1 MKKSILNYDY
11 IMNYITTNEG
21 EKVPY
26 RWSHGADDMHL
37 GDGLIIYT
45 LVQFF
50 KFKTLVCLG
59 SGGGFIPRIMTQ
71 ARYDLSE
78 QGFYNDVCMEW
89 GDNGSTY
96 VVDAMNGFNGE
107 TNWEDEDS
115 EEERLQ
121 EEARNLKED
130 KIRVLAEMEN
140 LRKRFDREKIDS
152 IKYGSVNF
160 ARDIL
165 SPGDNLERALS
176 AINQEEDHPQSIK
189 NLIEGLK
196 MVQKEFSSAL
206 EKNGISKINS
216 MNEKFNP
223 NLHQAMMEV
232 ERDDLDEGIVVQE
245 IQTGYM
251 MHDRL
256 LRPAMV
262 GVSKKPKQN
271 NTADSQDEKEPKN
284 KD

>member
-1 MKKSILNYDY
+1 MSKKEKNDQQETKEKIEKEEIIENKDENLEDSNSIKNDELQVEADS
-11 IMNYITTNEG
+11 TEEENE
-21 EKVPY
+21 E
-26 RWSHGADDMHL
+26 
-37 GDGLIIYT
+37 
-45 LVQFF
+45 
-50 KFKTLVCLG
+50 
-59 SGGGFIPRIMTQ
+59 
-71 ARYDLSE
+71 
-78 QGFYNDVCMEW
+78 
-89 GDNGSTY
+89 
-96 VVDAMNGFNGE
+96 
-107 TNWEDEDS
+107 S

-121 EEARNLKED
+121 EEVRTLKED

-216 MNEKFNP
+216 MNEKFDP

-271 NTADSQDEKEPKN
+271 NTSDSPDEKEPKN

>member
-1 MKKSILNYDY
+1 MSKKEKNDQQETKEKIEKEE
-11 IMNYITTNEG
+11 ITENKDENLEESNSTKNDEPQVEADSTEEENE
-21 EKVPY
+21 E
-26 RWSHGADDMHL
+26 
-37 GDGLIIYT
+37 
-45 LVQFF
+45 
-50 KFKTLVCLG
+50 
-59 SGGGFIPRIMTQ
+59 
-71 ARYDLSE
+71 
-78 QGFYNDVCMEW
+78 
-89 GDNGSTY
+89 
-96 VVDAMNGFNGE
+96 
-107 TNWEDEDS
+107 S

-121 EEARNLKED
+121 EEIRTLKED

-216 MNEKFNP
+216 MNEKFDP

-271 NTADSQDEKEPKN
+271 NTSDSKEEKEPNN

>member
-1 MKKSILNYDY
+1 MHNKEKNDQQETKEKIETEDIIENKDENLEESDLTKNDEPQVEADS
-11 IMNYITTNEG
+11 TEEENE
-21 EKVPY
+21 EN
-26 RWSHGADDMHL
+26 AE
-37 GDGLIIYT
+37 
-45 LVQFF
+45 
-50 KFKTLVCLG
+50 
-59 SGGGFIPRIMTQ
+59 
-71 ARYDLSE
+71 SE
-78 QGFYNDVCMEW
+78 E
-89 GDNGSTY
+89 
-96 VVDAMNGFNGE
+96 
-107 TNWEDEDS
+107 S

-121 EEARNLKED
+121 EEVRTLKED

-152 IKYGSVNF
+152 IKYGSINF

-216 MNEKFNP
+216 MNEKFDP

-271 NTADSQDEKEPKN
+271 NTSDSEDEKEPNN

>member
-1 MKKSILNYDY
+1 MSKK
-11 IMNYITTNEG
+11 
-21 EKVPY
+21 EKNDQQETKEKIEKEEIIENKDENLEESNSTKNDEPQVE
-26 RWSHGADDMHL
+26 AD
-37 GDGLIIYT
+37 
-45 LVQFF
+45 
-50 KFKTLVCLG
+50 
-59 SGGGFIPRIMTQ
+59 
-71 ARYDLSE
+71 
-78 QGFYNDVCMEW
+78 
-89 GDNGSTY
+89 STEEE
-96 VVDAMNGFNGE
+96 NKE
-107 TNWEDEDS
+107 S

-121 EEARNLKED
+121 EEVRTLKED

-216 MNEKFNP
+216 MNEKFDP

-271 NTADSQDEKEPKN
+271 NTSDSQDEKEPKN

>member
-1 MKKSILNYDY
+1 
-11 IMNYITTNEG
+11 MNNKEKNDQQETNEKI
-21 EKVPY
+21 EKEEIIENKDENLEESNSTKNDETQVE
-26 RWSHGADDMHL
+26 AD
-37 GDGLIIYT
+37 I
-45 LVQFF
+45 
-50 KFKTLVCLG
+50 
-59 SGGGFIPRIMTQ
+59 
-71 ARYDLSE
+71 AE
-78 QGFYNDVCMEW
+78 EENE
-89 GDNGSTY
+89 
-96 VVDAMNGFNGE
+96 E
-107 TNWEDEDS
+107 S

-121 EEARNLKED
+121 EEVRTLKED

-216 MNEKFNP
+216 MNEKFDP

-271 NTADSQDEKEPKN
+271 NTSDSEDEKEPNN

>member
-1 MKKSILNYDY
+1 
-11 IMNYITTNEG
+11 MNNKEKNDQQETKEKIEKEEITQNKDENIEESNSTKNDEPQVEADSTEEENE
-21 EKVPY
+21 E
-26 RWSHGADDMHL
+26 
-37 GDGLIIYT
+37 
-45 LVQFF
+45 
-50 KFKTLVCLG
+50 
-59 SGGGFIPRIMTQ
+59 
-71 ARYDLSE
+71 
-78 QGFYNDVCMEW
+78 
-89 GDNGSTY
+89 
-96 VVDAMNGFNGE
+96 
-107 TNWEDEDS
+107 S

-121 EEARNLKED
+121 EEIRTLKED

-216 MNEKFNP
+216 MNEKFDP

-271 NTADSQDEKEPKN
+271 NTSDSEDEKEPNN

>member
-1 MKKSILNYDY
+1 MSKEEKNDQEETKEKIEKEDIIENKDENLEEGNSTKNDEPQ
-11 IMNYITTNEG
+11 NE
-21 EKVPY
+21 VD
-26 RWSHGADDMHL
+26 GAE
-37 GDGLIIYT
+37 
-45 LVQFF
+45 
-50 KFKTLVCLG
+50 
-59 SGGGFIPRIMTQ
+59 
-71 ARYDLSE
+71 E
-78 QGFYNDVCMEW
+78 Q
-89 GDNGSTY
+89 
-96 VVDAMNGFNGE
+96 
-107 TNWEDEDS
+107 S

-121 EEARNLKED
+121 EEIRTLKED

-216 MNEKFNP
+216 MNEKFDP

-271 NTADSQDEKEPKN
+271 NTSDSQDEKEPKN

>member
-1 MKKSILNYDY
+1 MSKKEKNDQQETKEKIEKEE
-11 IMNYITTNEG
+11 ITENKDENLEESNSTKNDEPQVEADSTEEENE
-21 EKVPY
+21 E
-26 RWSHGADDMHL
+26 
-37 GDGLIIYT
+37 
-45 LVQFF
+45 
-50 KFKTLVCLG
+50 
-59 SGGGFIPRIMTQ
+59 
-71 ARYDLSE
+71 
-78 QGFYNDVCMEW
+78 
-89 GDNGSTY
+89 
-96 VVDAMNGFNGE
+96 
-107 TNWEDEDS
+107 S

-121 EEARNLKED
+121 EEVRTLKED

-216 MNEKFNP
+216 MNEKFDP

-271 NTADSQDEKEPKN
+271 NTSDSQDEKEPKN

>member
-1 MKKSILNYDY
+1 
-11 IMNYITTNEG
+11 MNNKEKNDQQETKEKIEKEEIIENKDENLEESNSTKNDETQVEADSTEEENE
-21 EKVPY
+21 E
-26 RWSHGADDMHL
+26 
-37 GDGLIIYT
+37 
-45 LVQFF
+45 
-50 KFKTLVCLG
+50 
-59 SGGGFIPRIMTQ
+59 
-71 ARYDLSE
+71 
-78 QGFYNDVCMEW
+78 
-89 GDNGSTY
+89 
-96 VVDAMNGFNGE
+96 
-107 TNWEDEDS
+107 S

-121 EEARNLKED
+121 EEVRTLKED

-176 AINQEEDHPQSIK
+176 AINQEEDHTQSIK

-216 MNEKFNP
+216 MNEKFDP

-271 NTADSQDEKEPKN
+271 NTSDSEDEKESNN

>member
-1 MKKSILNYDY
+1 
-11 IMNYITTNEG
+11 MNNKEKNDQQETKEKIEKEEIIENKDENLEESNSTKNDEPPVEADSTEEENE
-21 EKVPY
+21 E
-26 RWSHGADDMHL
+26 
-37 GDGLIIYT
+37 
-45 LVQFF
+45 
-50 KFKTLVCLG
+50 
-59 SGGGFIPRIMTQ
+59 
-71 ARYDLSE
+71 
-78 QGFYNDVCMEW
+78 
-89 GDNGSTY
+89 
-96 VVDAMNGFNGE
+96 
-107 TNWEDEDS
+107 S

-121 EEARNLKED
+121 EEVRTLKED

-216 MNEKFNP
+216 MNEKFDP

-271 NTADSQDEKEPKN
+271 NTSDSQDEKEPKN

>member
-1 MKKSILNYDY
+1 
-11 IMNYITTNEG
+11 MNNKEKNDQQETKEKIEKEEIIENKDENLEESNSTKNDEPQVEADSTEEENE
-21 EKVPY
+21 E
-26 RWSHGADDMHL
+26 
-37 GDGLIIYT
+37 
-45 LVQFF
+45 
-50 KFKTLVCLG
+50 
-59 SGGGFIPRIMTQ
+59 
-71 ARYDLSE
+71 
-78 QGFYNDVCMEW
+78 
-89 GDNGSTY
+89 
-96 VVDAMNGFNGE
+96 
-107 TNWEDEDS
+107 S

-121 EEARNLKED
+121 EEVRTLKED

-176 AINQEEDHPQSIK
+176 AIDQEEDHPQSIK

-216 MNEKFNP
+216 MNEKFDP

-245 IQTGYM
+245 IQIGYM

-271 NTADSQDEKEPKN
+271 NTSDSEDEKEPNN

>member
-1 MKKSILNYDY
+1 
-11 IMNYITTNEG
+11 MNNKERNDQKETKEKIEKEEIIENKDENLEESNSTKNDETQVETDSTEEENE
-21 EKVPY
+21 E
-26 RWSHGADDMHL
+26 
-37 GDGLIIYT
+37 
-45 LVQFF
+45 
-50 KFKTLVCLG
+50 
-59 SGGGFIPRIMTQ
+59 
-71 ARYDLSE
+71 
-78 QGFYNDVCMEW
+78 
-89 GDNGSTY
+89 
-96 VVDAMNGFNGE
+96 
-107 TNWEDEDS
+107 S

-121 EEARNLKED
+121 EEVRTLKED

-216 MNEKFNP
+216 MNEKFDP

-271 NTADSQDEKEPKN
+271 NTSDSEDEKEPNN

>member
-1 MKKSILNYDY
+1 
-11 IMNYITTNEG
+11 MNNKEKNDQQETKEKIEKEEIIENKDENLEESNSTKNDEPQVEADSTEEENE
-21 EKVPY
+21 E
-26 RWSHGADDMHL
+26 
-37 GDGLIIYT
+37 
-45 LVQFF
+45 
-50 KFKTLVCLG
+50 
-59 SGGGFIPRIMTQ
+59 
-71 ARYDLSE
+71 
-78 QGFYNDVCMEW
+78 
-89 GDNGSTY
+89 
-96 VVDAMNGFNGE
+96 
-107 TNWEDEDS
+107 S

-121 EEARNLKED
+121 EEVRTLKED

-216 MNEKFNP
+216 MNEKFDP

-271 NTADSQDEKEPKN
+271 NTSDSQDQKESK
-284 KD
+284 

>member
-1 MKKSILNYDY
+1 MHNKEKNDQQETKEKIKTEDIIENKDENLEESNSTKNDEPQVEADS
-11 IMNYITTNEG
+11 TEEENE
-21 EKVPY
+21 E
-26 RWSHGADDMHL
+26 
-37 GDGLIIYT
+37 
-45 LVQFF
+45 
-50 KFKTLVCLG
+50 
-59 SGGGFIPRIMTQ
+59 
-71 ARYDLSE
+71 
-78 QGFYNDVCMEW
+78 
-89 GDNGSTY
+89 
-96 VVDAMNGFNGE
+96 
-107 TNWEDEDS
+107 S

-121 EEARNLKED
+121 EEVRTLKED

-216 MNEKFNP
+216 MNEKFDP

-271 NTADSQDEKEPKN
+271 NTSDSQDEKEPKN

>member
-1 MKKSILNYDY
+1 
-11 IMNYITTNEG
+11 MNNKEKNDQQETKEKIEKEEIIENKDENLEESNSTKNDEPQVEADSTEEENE
-21 EKVPY
+21 E
-26 RWSHGADDMHL
+26 
-37 GDGLIIYT
+37 
-45 LVQFF
+45 
-50 KFKTLVCLG
+50 
-59 SGGGFIPRIMTQ
+59 
-71 ARYDLSE
+71 
-78 QGFYNDVCMEW
+78 
-89 GDNGSTY
+89 
-96 VVDAMNGFNGE
+96 
-107 TNWEDEDS
+107 S

-121 EEARNLKED
+121 EEVRTLKED

-216 MNEKFNP
+216 MNEKFDP

-271 NTADSQDEKEPKN
+271 NTSDSQDQKEPKN
-284 KD
+284 ND

>member
-1 MKKSILNYDY
+1 
-11 IMNYITTNEG
+11 MNNKEKNDQQETKEKIQKEEITENKDENLEESNSTKNDEPQVEADSTEEENE
-21 EKVPY
+21 E
-26 RWSHGADDMHL
+26 
-37 GDGLIIYT
+37 
-45 LVQFF
+45 
-50 KFKTLVCLG
+50 
-59 SGGGFIPRIMTQ
+59 
-71 ARYDLSE
+71 
-78 QGFYNDVCMEW
+78 
-89 GDNGSTY
+89 
-96 VVDAMNGFNGE
+96 
-107 TNWEDEDS
+107 S

-121 EEARNLKED
+121 EEIRTLKED

-216 MNEKFNP
+216 MNEKFDP

-271 NTADSQDEKEPKN
+271 NTSDSEDEKEPNN